1 MYDDE
6 DFSNRNLAAL
16 VTSKVYFHLGEH
28 EDALQYALNAGPMFD
43 VWARKEYQETIA
55 AKCIDKYIEIRTV
68 RSDAEMAGTTLP
80 EDATSLEPVLF
91 ERLEAIVENMF
102 ERCFQDKEFK
112 QALGIALESRRLDK
126 VEECDIG

>member
-6 DFSNRNLAAL
+6 DFGNRNLAAL
-16 VTSKVYFHLGEH
+16 VTSKVYFHLGEL
-28 EDALQYALNAGPMFD
+28 EDALEYALYAGPMFD

-91 ERLEAIVENMF
+91 ERHAVGGEYGAGWPLRSGV
-102 ERCFQDKEFK
+102 
-112 QALGIALESRRLDK
+112 
-126 VEECDIG
+126 

>member
-43 VWARKEYQETIA
+43 VWARKEY
-55 AKCIDKYIEIRTV
+55 
-68 RSDAEMAGTTLP
+68 
-80 EDATSLEPVLF
+80 
-91 ERLEAIVENMF
+91 
-102 ERCFQDKEFK
+102 
-112 QALGIALESRRLDK
+112 
-126 VEECDIG
+126 